1 MKLYTENQMV
11 EAFNAGGL
19 NAIRDLRNRQN
30 PDEEQRP
37 VLSASQHLMEVYP
50 ELILSDMVIKILAG
64 SDKSEDGTIEVLHT
78 ETT

>member
-1 MKLYTENQMV
+1 MIDC
-11 EAFNAGGL
+11 FNAGGL

-30 PDEEQRP
+30 PDDEQRP
-37 VLSASQHLMEVYP
+37 VLSASQHLMEVCP
-50 ELILSDMVIKILAG
+50 ELILSDIVIKILAG